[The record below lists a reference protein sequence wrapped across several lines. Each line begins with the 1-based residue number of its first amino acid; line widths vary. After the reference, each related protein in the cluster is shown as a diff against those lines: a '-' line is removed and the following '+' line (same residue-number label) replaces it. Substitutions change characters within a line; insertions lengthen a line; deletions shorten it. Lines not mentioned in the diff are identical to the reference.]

1 MSQPVSNYRA
11 NFHLRKGGLH
21 RALGMSEKKEIPD
34 AKLDAALESKNGHV
48 RKMAQ
53 FAKNAKKFKH

>member
-1 MSQPVSNYRA
+1 MA
-11 NFHLRKGGLH
+11 KFLAGLDKGGLH
-21 RALGMSEKKEIPD
+21 RALGVPQGKPIPANKLAKALKSKD
-34 AKLDAALESKNGHV
+34 AHL

>member
-1 MSQPVSNYRA
+1 MAAETSDYRA

-21 RALGMSEKKEIPD
+21 RALGVSEGKNIPD
-34 AKLDAALESKNGHV
+34 AKVDAALQSKNAHV